1 MGKSAEELKYEI
13 EGTRADLGN
22 TLDAIGDRVSPGR
35 IVERRRARIS
45 YGMRRFSDRVMGT
58 AHQITEPVHNLAQ
71 GGADRVSSVGDGVSG
86 APDALRQ
93 RTEGNPLLV
102 GLLALGGGAL
112 VASLLPVSE
121 REKDAGSQIA
131 QDVQPIKDE
140 LVGAAHEVVEHLKE
154 PAQQAVGSVQDAAK
168 DSAQVVVG
176 EAKQAA
182 ADTKDA
188 AQHAGRS

>member
-13 EGTRADLGN
+13 EGARADLGS
-22 TLDAIGDRVSPGR
+22 TLDAIGDRVSPAR
-35 IVERRRARIS
+35 IVERRRMKITS
-45 YGMRRFSDRVMGT
+45 GMRQFGDRLMGT
-58 AHQITEPVHNLAQ
+58 AHQITEPVHNFAE
-71 GGADRVSSVGDGVSG
+71 GGVDRVSSVADGVSA
-86 APDALRQ
+86 APDAVRQ

-102 GLLALGGGAL
+102 GLLAFGGGAL
-112 VASLLPVSE
+112 VASVLPVSD

-131 QDVQPIKDE
+131 GEVQPIKEE
-140 LVGAAHEVVEHLKE
+140 LVGAAQEVVEHLKE

-168 DSAQVVVG
+168 DGAHVVVG

-188 AQHAGRS
+188 ARQAGSS